1 MKGSL
6 HIVLFASLI
15 LMMDCAAGALHVKKL
30 SAGDSLAEPDFV
42 LGYGEVNAEGH
53 IMTETAEY
61 FAEQVKRL
69 SGGKVLV
76 EIYPSGQ
83 MGDDSRC
90 YQAMKM
96 GAMDLYRGNCSSL
109 PSEQKT
115 PMASVLALPYLFYDQ
130 KHFWEV
136 CSSRLGQEMLAD
148 IQESA
153 SGMIGL
159 TFFDEGARH
168 FFTTETPIRR
178 LSDIRGMKIRMQI
191 SDMMLDTAKALGA
204 EPVPMEYVALYSAL
218 SVKTVDGAEN
228 PSISYYYNKFYEAA
242 PYYLENAHSY
252 APGVLLVSQMTWEN
266 LGETYQNVLKEA
278 AKRAMEYNR
287 EKIQEAEAE
296 VRSAMVDAGVVIT
309 ELEDPSD
316 WHFAVR
322 PVYEKYAHPF
332 DAVIQKIKYRNYD

>member
-1 MKGSL
+1 MKRGLS
-6 HIVLFASLI
+6 VALFASLI
-15 LMMDCAAGALHVKKL
+15 LMFDCTAGVITIRQL
-30 SAGDSLAEPDFV
+30 SSGASQVEPDFV

-76 EIYPSGQ
+76 EIYPAGQ

-109 PSEQKT
+109 PKEQKT
-115 PMASVLALPYLFYDQ
+115 PAASVLALPYLFEDQ
-130 KHFWEV
+130 AHFWEV
-136 CSSRLGQEMLAD
+136 CSSSLGQEMLAD
-148 IQESA
+148 IEESG

-178 LSDIRGMKIRMQI
+178 RSDIRGLKIRVQI
-191 SDMMLDTAKALGA
+191 SDMMLDMAKALGA

-218 SVKTVDGAEN
+218 SVKTVDGGEN

-266 LGETYQNVLKEA
+266 LGEAYQKVLKEA
-278 AKRAMEYNR
+278 AKRAAEYNR
-287 EKIQEAEAE
+287 EKIQEAEKE
-296 VRSAMVDAGVVIT
+296 VRRLMVEAGVVIT
-309 ELEDPSD
+309 ELEDAAD
-316 WHFAVR
+316 WHLAVK
-322 PVYEKYAHPF
+322 PVYEKYARPF
-332 DAVIQKIKYRNYD
+332 EGVIQRIKYRSYE